1 MEKLHRLLFV
11 SGVLCLGLIFAQYV
25 SAQNPDENK
34 KGTNVDVNR
43 GGVHVQ
49 TNADKTSDANISGK
63 KAPDHPT
70 VARARDLVGLYV
82 YSPSNE
88 NLGKVEDLVID
99 PAKGQIRYAVLSFG
113 GFLGMGDKYF
123 AVPWN
128 ELKIQQKGETSHGTI
143 KEDHYVL
150 DVKKEALKS
159 APGFEKSEWPD
170 FANPNWAANVDKF
183 YKENRSASRGTT
195 TTR

>member
-1 MEKLHRLLFV
+1 MKKSHNLLIV
-11 SGVLCLGLIFAQYV
+11 SGVLCMGLLMAQYAL
-25 SAQNPDENK
+25 AQNPDQK
-34 KGTNVDVNR
+34 QKGTNVDVNR

-49 TNADKTSDANISGK
+49 TQGEEKSDVNISGK
-63 KAPDHPT
+63 KISEHPT
-70 VARARDLVGLYV
+70 VARARDLVGVSV
-82 YSPSNE
+82 YSPNNDS
-88 NLGKVEDLVID
+88 LGKVEDLVID

-128 ELKIQQKGETSHGTI
+128 NLKLQTKGETSRGTI

-150 DVKKEALKS
+150 DVNKEALKN
-159 APGFEKSEWPD
+159 APGFDKSKWPD
-170 FANPNWAANVDKF
+170 FADPNWAMNVDKF

-195 TTR
+195 ITR